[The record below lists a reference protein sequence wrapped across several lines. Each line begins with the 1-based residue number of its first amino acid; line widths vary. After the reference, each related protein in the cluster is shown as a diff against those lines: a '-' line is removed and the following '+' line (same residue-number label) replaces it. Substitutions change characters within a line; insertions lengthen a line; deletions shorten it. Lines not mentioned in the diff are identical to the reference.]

1 MAVPAQAQAPA
12 EGVDPA
18 AFGPPAPQ
26 PFDFEQVAT
35 LAQERSAR
43 LYVQPVAELVGSF
56 ANLDYDQYRGIRF
69 RRDQDPLAGNATFR
83 VDLLSPGSIFMN
95 RCRST
100 WSATASPGRSRSTRR
115 CWNSTNAISP
125 TART

>member
-43 LYVQPVAELVGSF
+43 LYVQPGYHRRLNAPDV
-56 ANLDYDQYRGIRF
+56 DRGAY
-69 RRDQDPLAGNATFR
+69 L
-83 VDLLSPGSIFMN
+83 
-95 RCRST
+95 
-100 WSATASPGRSRSTRR
+100 
-115 CWNSTNAISP
+115 
-125 TART
+125 